1 MGRMIDYRAATG
13 SSSSGGG
20 GTAYMHIPFYVGLQ
34 LNLGS
39 IPNSEQYFAN
49 NASYRTLIDTT
60 DMNYVRVLSNIYKTN
75 TSPNDPRF
83 YPQYS
88 TDGGST
94 WITIGA
100 GTTASGDAVPHS
112 FGMRASNWIPLPSAA
127 KGSNIGFRI
136 AQNGGDST
144 DTTQVG
150 HTALEFKS

>member
-1 MGRMIDYRAATG
+1 MGRMIDHRGVASGSGGSSAAT
-13 SSSSGGG
+13 
-20 GTAYMHIPFYVGLQ
+20 YMHIVIEVAWK
-34 LNLGS
+34 NLGA

-49 NASYRTLIDTT
+49 NAAYRTLIDTT